1 MYGIQGIKQDVPVRQ
16 PLFPAI
22 GQVTYFK
29 NNPVS
34 SLVCIFTFETLQE
47 ASDTVLPWEGQSQ
60 LLWANLPAS
69 NKDGK
74 GS

>member
-16 PLFPAI
+16 PLFP
-22 GQVTYFK
+22 VTYFR
-29 NNPVS
+29 NNLVS
-34 SLVCIFTFETLQE
+34 SLVHTSTFETIQE
-47 ASDTVLPWEGQSQ
+47 AGDTVLPREGQSQ

-69 NKDGK
+69 NRDGK

>member
-16 PLFPAI
+16 PLFPEI
-22 GQVTYFK
+22 GQDTYLK
-29 NNPVS
+29 NNPLS
-34 SLVCIFTFETLQE
+34 SIIYIFMFETFQE
-47 ASDTVLPWEGQSQ
+47 AGDTVLPWEGQSQ

-69 NKDGK
+69 NRDGK

>member
-1 MYGIQGIKQDVPVRQ
+1 MRH

-34 SLVCIFTFETLQE
+34 SLIRIFTFETSQE
-47 ASDTVLPWEGQSQ
+47 AGGTVLPWERQSQ

-69 NKDGK
+69 NRDGK